1 MNMLG
6 RIKIGTILSP
16 RTVAGIKSTGCA
28 VILDC
33 IPLPPE
39 MLVRKDMYDYDCLYI
54 VLTDFGNIFRMSLPE
69 MIEAYEF
76 GDTMDIKARSEMIIH
91 NHQKVLDGL
100 KGV

>member
-6 RIKIGTILSP
+6 RIKIGTMLSP
-16 RTVAGIKSTGCA
+16 ITVDGIKSTGCA
-28 VILDC
+28 VIFDC

-54 VLTDFGNIFRMSLPE
+54 VLTDFGNTFRWSLPE
-69 MIEAYEF
+69 IVERYEF
-76 GDTMDIKARSEMIIH
+76 WGVTDIKARSAMIIH

-100 KGV
+100 KEV